1 MTTSV
6 TINSQVKS
14 DVKAPKNKKAMNAA
28 TLDQSNSKSDIQSNT
43 KTGPEEASSNDIA
56 DNSNIVE
63 SAYESPY
70 LRELQKSIRNINK
83 KISNASRVDNIVA
96 ENPEKTLDELVASRK
111 INADQKAQILKK
123 PALQASLAQLEEQ
136 VSQYMKFD
144 HDFKTRYQE
153 EKAIFEK
160 NLKEQASRE
169 LQDAITT
176 TKSEA
181 QETAAKELEDS
192 LLLLSKFLKLAA
204 IRRAEEEVAELNES
218 KALEGLLAQVYSGDS
233 AAVAAMLNLING
245 SEKTLKSVSGED
257 LDTTYATLRAASL
270 AQVPYADVDELLESD
285 EVVKSSEYTVQGD
298 PTIIHAGLTE
308 TDANTDTALT
318 NGNIEPSGS
327 QGIIRNSGF
336 GNEATNAAAEH
347 KLNGNSDL
355 SQSQEWIK
363 LPSVIPTESSETD
376 SSAAHSKVQS
386 WADDRPESPADAPS
400 IAPPAVD
407 DGFREIQRSRGG
419 RGNRAGRGDGYRG
432 RGNYRGD
439 GYRGRGRNGGNSRGG
454 RRGDE

>member
-1 MTTSV
+1 MTASV

-14 DVKAPKNKKAMNAA
+14 EVKAPKSKKAVNA
-28 TLDQSNSKSDIQSNT
+28 TTIDQSEIQPNT
-43 KTGPEEASSNDIA
+43 KTGSEEASSNDIA
-56 DNSNIVE
+56 DNSNIIE
-63 SAYESPY
+63 STYESPY
-70 LRELQKSIRNINK
+70 LRELQNTLQEYTKHK
-83 KISNASRVDNIVA
+83 QKDHNIVA

-153 EKAIFEK
+153 EKAVFEK
-160 NLKEQASRE
+160 NLKEKASRE
-169 LQDAITT
+169 LQDAIAT

-257 LDTTYATLRAASL
+257 LNTTYATLRAASL
-270 AQVPYADVDELLESD
+270 AQVPYPDVDELESD

-318 NGNIEPSGS
+318 NGNIEPSVS

-336 GNEATNAAAEH
+336 GNEATNAAAEP
-347 KLNGNSDL
+347 KINGNTDL

-363 LPSVIPTESSETD
+363 LPSVIPTESSEND
-376 SSAAHSKVQS
+376 SPATHSKIQS
-386 WADDRPESPADAPS
+386 WADDRPESPADAPV

-454 RRGDE
+454 RRGDD